1 MGTNVKLSD
10 DFVAMARA
18 LAKRDHRSLPKQI
31 EFYFRVA
38 RAAEENPD
46 LPFKFVLELMNSLED
61 STRIPYTGQLVDL
74 LPASSGRVDQ
84 RDVELPKN
92 DQKTKSESI

>member
-10 DFVAMARA
+10 AFVEEARI

-38 RAAEENPD
+38 KAAEENPD
-46 LPFKFVLELMNSLED
+46 LPFKFVLDMMNSREE
-61 STRIPYTGQLVDL
+61 STTTPYTDHLAQ
-74 LPASSGRVDQ
+74 
-84 RDVELPKN
+84 
-92 DQKTKSESI
+92 